1 MGVTTTGVI
10 ANDPVL
16 GIYQIC
22 NVLEIQQ
29 PGDFRKKFALE
40 CKLFRDAV
48 ISVGPAVEPEPIQ
61 AKR

>member
-1 MGVTTTGVI
+1 MGVTTTGII

-29 PGDFRKKFALE
+29 PGDFRKKFA
-40 CKLFRDAV
+40 
-48 ISVGPAVEPEPIQ
+48 
-61 AKR
+61 